1 MTTIPTNTSLADWH
15 YLCTFQFCDTGKKIL
30 LVEDNNEC
38 RELLEKLVNCFGY
51 DVIKAGSGTEA
62 ITQASEKHP
71 DLILM
76 DICLP
81 EMIGDE
87 ITARLKANTAT
98 RDIPVIIITAFQER
112 DVTNRALHA
121 GAAEILPKPFRLTML
136 RGILDRYLSSDEI

>member
-1 MTTIPTNTSLADWH
+1 
-15 YLCTFQFCDTGKKIL
+15 
-30 LVEDNNEC
+30 VEDNNDC

>member
-1 MTTIPTNTSLADWH
+1 
-15 YLCTFQFCDTGKKIL
+15 
-30 LVEDNNEC
+30 VEDNNDC

-87 ITARLKANTAT
+87 ITARLKANPAT

-112 DVTNRALHA
+112 GVTNRALDA
-121 GAAEILPKPFRLTML
+121 GAARNFAEAV
-136 RGILDRYLSSDEI
+136 

>member
-1 MTTIPTNTSLADWH
+1 
-15 YLCTFQFCDTGKKIL
+15 
-30 LVEDNNEC
+30 VEDNNDC

-87 ITARLKANTAT
+87 ITARLKANPAT
-98 RDIPVIIITAFQER
+98 RYTCDHHYCVP
-112 DVTNRALHA
+112 RARRYKPRS
-121 GAAEILPKPFRLTML
+121 GCWRCRNFAEAV
-136 RGILDRYLSSDEI
+136 